1 MKNKYKILIVLLVAA
16 VAVIVVAAFVLL
28 GGKKTKAT
36 VNDTQSAQNENYV
49 SYNGKKYRK
58 KDNIRTYL
66 FMGIDKDGTVAEA
79 EDAVSGGQ
87 SDAMFLI
94 IIDMKEKNMSIL
106 SINRN
111 TMTDI
116 DIYDKDDNFLETK
129 EMQICLQHGFGD
141 GMRTSCQRSVEAV
154 SNLLYGQ
161 SIDGYLAMNMDGM
174 IQLNDAVG
182 GVTLEVMDDLTDA
195 SRGVN
200 LTKGETVTLSGSEA
214 YVYLRSRDIN
224 EFDSASQRL
233 NRQMQYIQAFIKQIK
248 EEASGSPDKLISA
261 YNSIQD
267 YIITNTDIPGL
278 IKKGMKYGYSESDMY
293 TIPGETQMGDV
304 YEEYI
309 VDQDALYELV
319 LDLFYEEVD

>member
-16 VAVIVVAAFVLL
+16 VAAIVVAAFVLL

-200 LTKGETVTLSGSEA
+200 LTKGETVTLTGSEA

>member
-1 MKNKYKILIVLLVAA
+1 MKNKYKILIVLLMAA
-16 VAVIVVAAFVLL
+16 VAAIVIAAFALL
-28 GGKKTKAT
+28 SGKTTKAT
-36 VNDTQSAQNENYV
+36 ASDTQSAQDENYV

-66 FMGIDKDGTVAEA
+66 FMGIDKDGPVAEA

-116 DIYDKDDNFLETK
+116 DIYDEDDNFLETK

-174 IQLNDAVG
+174 IALNDAVG

-233 NRQMQYIQAFIKQIK
+233 NRQMQYIQAFLKQIK
-248 EEASGSPDKLISA
+248 EDSSGSPDKLISA